1 MKTTDAM
8 KKTLTTVLSAGA
20 VAVLVTAASVAF
32 AADPYAASEKGS
44 CPENPIVLT
53 MSPTVQTNSVKLTP
67 AFSIDEETGKGTT
80 DPTNLVCYYKFK
92 LSRGKAYSL
101 WMTGPDGYQPDPAMI
116 GFYEI
121 EPYPAEGEDD
131 FEPGAMFQEITG
143 KWKPGSMQVMTEDEW
158 YIDEDDPELSD
169 PTSWDYYAHVSGTND
184 ATVTLHYQQA
194 NALPKGIE
202 DNPLEIAPGTKSDL
216 RETVTFVDGEYTY
229 AFEVSP
235 FLANHRYL
243 FATEGGTSENP
254 YSLGFGTPGKLTPY
268 APWASDYNVAWTFD
282 PDSTGA
288 GTAIA
293 AETLADPE
301 AEVTI
306 RYQLLPTRQLKDHDP
321 ETLPLGAEGVRFV
334 PGRINATGNQFYDA
348 IIDQRLFKTVQLTAG
363 RRYVVET
370 NGSKTNLLMR
380 IYGSTYDPEFEALSE
395 KQQANKTGS
404 PKYTGKPKGD
414 GSYDLRCGFQADVT
428 GVYYIGVCQDLA
440 DDDLDEPLADNEI
453 RLTIE
458 EVKTTPGAPDVWD
471 DADDAYTGAT
481 MLTPV
486 RGIKWVQPAQLDEAG
501 SEWHQLGKFDWYD
514 VYALPVRAGLGY
526 GVSVT
531 FESDSETE
539 FAADVFLMNGKSES
553 RVKATGDINPGSD
566 SGLFF
571 AAAKNGMYYVRIRTA
586 GTYGL
591 DCPRYK
597 VHTIVYNDEEQ
608 NSDHV
613 GLLHVDAKGC
623 PAATWTLGS
632 ESMKYPLG
640 TTIALP
646 IATNRAET
654 TATVKFGAE
663 KNFVVSPTSM
673 SVKLVASDEPAR
685 AFAVYSDKYD
695 PKDNVESGA
704 FSWSL
709 SNKEKTESRTLW
721 TDDDADYFALTG
733 KDGYSYD
740 IVMNQSEG
748 GDAVFSI
755 LHDGETLCA
764 GVTNVHQFVLPTA
777 KTKYYLKVQHQVP
790 ANPKDASYSLSGFY
804 ANVGAIKFAK
814 AEYKVKEGVAS
825 VSIAVNRTAKE
836 GKVRV
841 RLRTVDGAY
850 AKGIV
855 RGDAGDDDSKFYKKD
870 LILEWANGDNKA
882 KNVTIDLIPDLRPL
896 FHDVTRAFTVELV
909 DAKDGDDS
917 FYPAS
922 FVGGGDKAVTT
933 VILTEVAKKAPGT
946 VQVANSDNKNPKKP
960 EFTVTA
966 GSDLKIVFD
975 RTVGSY
981 GDISVVCDTSALDG
995 KAPNLLWKAGI
1006 ADPQELSVQVPEA
1019 KDRKA
1024 SAKYTIKLK
1033 ANTGSGLEKAT
1044 LAASSITVY
1053 ALNQQFAQTLAD
1065 YTKKTLSKT
1074 AGYTVKEGKSG
1085 TWFVDENGDFVNFE
1099 GSSALTLTVT
1109 GPAVLQY
1116 RVDDGELLEFSS
1128 AVPGKTATLTIPAGA
1143 KKVSDVRYVF
1153 AGGGYET
1160 VYQAVRYGYDEP
1172 ISAETTAKL
1181 KVSVG
1186 KLPDGVKLE
1195 QDKAS
1200 KAWYV
1205 RGVPTKAGYF
1215 FAEIQDAQKKVV
1227 GTNAFEVIALRSVV
1241 GTFSGVAK
1249 AEIDGAAALAQVT
1262 FTAAATGKLSAK
1274 ASVNGKSYSLAAT
1287 GFVCA
1292 DTNETP
1298 VRLDAELLQVQK
1310 GVTNKLTCTLT
1321 DYELADPDGWGDLPS
1336 CQLTMGGT
1344 PDTVYDGFLCRDNS
1358 KVTEWV
1364 TEMAGFAG
1372 YYTVSLVPGDDKLG
1386 NGYLTLTLDA
1396 KGKIKIAGVRADGV
1410 SFSASS
1416 IVGGLDLTSGDP
1428 AVFVPVFAFKK
1439 PAVVGGWMAIRFPA
1453 DGEPVTDVPKGAF
1466 FRWAGEDVSQ
1476 TLETVGGYY
1485 DTVVNLQ
1492 RAYLT
1497 DAFSLSAVDVAVDVT
1512 GNTVNVPKGNAANV
1526 KLTFKRATGVLTG
1539 TSDLEYDGKA
1549 YKNLKH
1555 AGILILNRSTT
1566 NAAALGEEVWAAG
1579 SLVIP
1584 KVTNVPFNVLRD
1596 QYED

>member
-1 MKTTDAM
+1 MMTTDAM
-8 KKTLTTVLSAGA
+8 RKTLTTVLSAGA
-20 VAVLVTAASVAF
+20 GIAFAMATPAALASV
-32 AADPYAASEKGS
+32 KGS
-44 CPENPIVLT
+44 CLENPIDLT
-53 MSPTVQTNSVKLTP
+53 MSSGEKTTQVTLTP
-67 AFSIDEETGKGTT
+67 AYDAETGTT
-80 DPTNLVCYYKFK
+80 DPTNLVCYYRFK

-121 EPYPAEGEDD
+121 EPYPAEKEDD

-158 YIDEDDPELSD
+158 WIDPDDPEMSD
-169 PTSWDYYAHVSGTND
+169 PPSWYYYAYITGTND

-216 RETVTFVDGEYTY
+216 RETVAFVDGEFTY
-229 AFEVSP
+229 AFQVSP

-254 YSLGFGTPGKLTPY
+254 YTLGFGMPGKLTPY
-268 APWASDYNVAWTFD
+268 APWAADYNAAWTFD

-293 AETLADPE
+293 AETLADP
-301 AEVTI
+301 AAQVTI
-306 RYQLLPTRQLKDHDP
+306 RYQLLPTRQIKDHNPDP
-321 ETLPLGAEGVRFV
+321 LSLGTEGVRFV
-334 PGRINATGNQFYDA
+334 PGRINATDNKFYDA
-348 IIDQRLFKTVQLTAG
+348 IIDQKLFKTEQLTKG

-370 NGSKTNLLMR
+370 NGSRTNLLMR
-380 IYGSTYDPEFEALSE
+380 IYGSTYDPEFEALTE
-395 KQQANKTGS
+395 NQQKNKTGS

-414 GSYDLRCGFQADVT
+414 GSYDLRCGFTADYT

-440 DDDLDEPLADNEI
+440 DDDLDEPLADNEVK
-453 RLTIE
+453 LTIE
-458 EVKTTPGAPDVWD
+458 EVKTTPGAPDAWD

-486 RGIKWVQPAQLDEAG
+486 RGIKWVQPAQLDETG
-501 SEWHQLGKFDWYD
+501 SDWHRLGKCDWYD

-531 FESDSETE
+531 FESETE
-539 FAADVFLMNGKSES
+539 ISLTADVFLMNGKSES

-571 AAAKNGMYYVRIRTA
+571 AAEKNGVYYIRIRTA

-597 VHTIVYNDEEQ
+597 VHTIVYHDAEQ

-613 GLLHVDAKGC
+613 ALLHVDAKGC
-623 PAATWTLGS
+623 PEATWTLGS

-646 IATNRAET
+646 IATNRTEA
-654 TATVKFGAE
+654 AYTVKFGTV
-663 KNFVVSPTSM
+663 KNFN
-673 SVKLVASDEPAR
+673 VKPASTNVTLYAEDERTAE

-695 PKDNVESGA
+695 PKDDEEKGA
-704 FSWSL
+704 YSWSL

-721 TDDDADYFALTG
+721 TNDDADYFALTG
-733 KDGYSYD
+733 KDGYYYD
-740 IVMNQSEG
+740 ITMNQGEG

-790 ANPKDASYSLSGFY
+790 ANPRDASYSLSGFY

-841 RLRTVDGAY
+841 RLRTVDGAF

-882 KNVTIDLIPDLRPL
+882 KNVTIDLIPDLRPT
-896 FHDVTRAFTVELV
+896 FHDVARAFTVELV

-922 FVGGGDKAVTT
+922 FVGGGEKAVTT
-933 VILTEVAKKAPGT
+933 VTLTEVAKKQPGT
-946 VQVANSDNKNPKKP
+946 IQVANSDNKNVKKP

-966 GSDLKIVFD
+966 GSLLTIQLD

-981 GDISVVCDTSALDG
+981 GDISIVCDTSALDG
-995 KAPNLLWKAGI
+995 KAPNLLWEAGN
-1006 ADPQELSVQVPEA
+1006 AKTNSVTIQVPEA

-1085 TWFVDENGDFVNFE
+1085 TWFVDENGDFVNFD
-1099 GSSALTLTVT
+1099 GLSALTFSVT

-1227 GTNAFEVIALRSVV
+1227 GTNAFEVIALRSAV

-1321 DYELADPDGWGDLPS
+1321 DYELADSVGWGDLPS

-1372 YYTVSLVPGDDKLG
+1372 YYTVALVPGDHALG

-1416 IVGGLDLTSGDP
+1416 IVGGLDLTHGDP

-1476 TLETVGGYY
+1476 ELETVGGYY

-1492 RAYLT
+1492 REYLT